1 MKKSTIV
8 AEFKSPIEKV
18 WDVVTNNNEFEWRSD
33 LSNIVISDNINCF
46 TEITKDGYETEFTI
60 TVVKKL
66 ERYEF
71 DMKYKNMQGHWIGTF
86 KVHNGK
92 TRIEFTEEIEV
103 KNYIMKVFIG
113 GFLRKQQALY
123 ISDLKKALGE

>member
-8 AEFKSPIEKV
+8 AEFKSSIVKV
-18 WDVVTNNNEFEWRSD
+18 WDVVTNNNEFKWRSD

-46 TEITKDGYETEFTI
+46 TEITKEGYETKFTI
-60 TVVKKL
+60 TAVQKL

-71 DMKYKNMQGHWIGTF
+71 DMKNKNMQGHWIGVF
-86 KVHNGK
+86 KVDNGK
-92 TRIEFTEEIEV
+92 TAIEFTEEIEV